1 MVKEADLDSN
11 SSSKKKDIVP
21 YIMPTLDKD
30 IKRNSKFLSYY
41 EGILNKEA
49 EQLKQKEKKKE
60 SKKSKKR
67 NQTSIHI

>member
-49 EQLKQKEKKKE
+49 DQLKQKEKKE